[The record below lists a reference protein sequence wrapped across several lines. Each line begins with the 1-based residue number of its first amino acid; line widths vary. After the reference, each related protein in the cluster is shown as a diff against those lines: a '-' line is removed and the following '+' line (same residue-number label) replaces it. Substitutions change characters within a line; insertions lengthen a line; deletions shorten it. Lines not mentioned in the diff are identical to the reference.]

1 MVKCIYGF
9 ERSSMERFF
18 NDLKKYKSYILYT
31 AWAELKVEVVSSY
44 LGWIWL
50 ILEPLCFMFIYMFIA
65 GVVFKTKVEYFPIFV
80 FIGLTIWNFFNKMV
94 VTSVRLIAANK
105 GIITKVYL
113 PKFILLFI
121 KLFVNIFKMLIS
133 FSLVI
138 IFMIIYKVPVTWNV
152 LWFIP
157 IVISAIVFTFGVCT
171 ILMHFGV
178 FAEDLVNIVNI
189 GLRMVFYMT
198 GVFYDISTRV
208 TNVVYRTILLELNPL
223 ANYIYNLRN
232 VLIYER
238 APVGIWTLFWF
249 FIGIFL
255 TILGVRLIYKY
266 ENTYVK
272 VMRS

>member
-1 MVKCIYGF
+1 
-9 ERSSMERFF
+9 
-18 NDLKKYKSYILYT
+18 
-31 AWAELKVEVVSSY
+31 
-44 LGWIWL
+44 
-50 ILEPLCFMFIYMFIA
+50 
-65 GVVFKTKVEYFPIFV
+65 
-80 FIGLTIWNFFNKMV
+80 
-94 VTSVRLIAANK
+94 
-105 GIITKVYL
+105 
-113 PKFILLFI
+113 
-121 KLFVNIFKMLIS
+121 MLIS

>member
-1 MVKCIYGF
+1 
-9 ERSSMERFF
+9 
-18 NDLKKYKSYILYT
+18 
-31 AWAELKVEVVSSY
+31 
-44 LGWIWL
+44 
-50 ILEPLCFMFIYMFIA
+50 
-65 GVVFKTKVEYFPIFV
+65 
-80 FIGLTIWNFFNKMV
+80 
-94 VTSVRLIAANK
+94 
-105 GIITKVYL
+105 
-113 PKFILLFI
+113 
-121 KLFVNIFKMLIS
+121 
-133 FSLVI
+133 
-138 IFMIIYKVPVTWNV
+138 
-152 LWFIP
+152 
-157 IVISAIVFTFGVCT
+157 
-171 ILMHFGV
+171 MHFGV